1 MTVKRKSTQEA
12 VYKMGWC
19 SGVEVDKA
27 HDECAYKTYS
37 DMTKQEYICGCDC
50 HEDED
55 TNS

>member
-1 MTVKRKSTQEA
+1 MTARRKSTQEA

-55 TNS
+55 TNN